1 MPRGRKRRQLN
12 GDSKSP
18 TKESNTVEDCGEDN
32 SKRDPDELPSIE
44 LYEHLNQAG
53 INDRGASKQCRAAD
67 GLEDATR
74 QLNSDERHLIGSL
87 AEDWSLSLLTDP
99 QGNGLGKDS
108 IKWLSYMIEDQA
120 HLDGDCQCKGKAGQR
135 LPVLDGRVKTSGS
148 IVDPVTLKL
157 PNSGSRPNQEIRQVY
172 KCCSPHRPDRVR
184 LLLPKVLPCTSA
196 CTVLELDTESGE
208 SGQLKVSFKLQ
219 EKQIM
224 RRLSTIQGQLYVL
237 LLLVFKRLLPE
248 APGSIRSLRACH
260 AKALL
265 FFMISEHSND
275 QESAWTKE
283 KLISLLKESLG
294 LLVSYLTATKTHG
307 DCMPNFFMPDAT
319 LRLKST
325 SKAARID
332 FKKEKHRII
341 ERLRTLQKDVSP
353 LLNFVKN
360 HVSARESDRVFQL
373 FTALPM
379 VELNDFEA
387 FTGDALLYLLVQHLF
402 NQIPKLQVDA
412 RKKFLQHI
420 EKLRSLPSS
429 SSVSTCLAIMAR
441 LRLDDTESAKEKLQQ
456 VMWRHVEPCRFN
468 FPCEVEPD
476 FSFLPEFT
484 RKLIKITPYGSGNML
499 QVNFRSLLMSL
510 QAELLP
516 KEQIFLNEWR
526 RAVEPDP
533 DIDELYALAHYSR
546 NIEQIRK
553 CSKKIWELLDCENRG
568 LGDAQK
574 HWSVARKAC
583 FNGLFMVTMLAAAL
597 AALSRVPILISDGP
611 VLVGVAE
618 ILIFIVAAFACLQ
631 LFLHTKFVICLFYNT
646 PSRYQSNQRLMLSIF
661 AILPILSVAWSI
673 LLNQRFF
680 LDISN
685 IIGQRLLPDLMRFRQ
700 TADKI
705 FLELVLALT

>member
-1 MPRGRKRRQLN
+1 
-12 GDSKSP
+12 
-18 TKESNTVEDCGEDN
+18 N
-32 SKRDPDELPSIE
+32 SKRDPDELASIE

-67 GLEDATR
+67 GLEDAAR
-74 QLNSDERHLIGSL
+74 QLNPDERLLIGSL
-87 AEDWSLSLLTDP
+87 AEGWSLSLLTDP

-108 IKWLSYMIEDQA
+108 IKWLSFKIEDQA
-120 HLDGDCQCKGKAGQR
+120 HLD
-135 LPVLDGRVKTSGS
+135 
-148 IVDPVTLKL
+148 VDPVTLKF
-157 PNSGSRPNQEIRQVY
+157 PNNGSRPSQEIRQVY
-172 KCCSPHRPDRVR
+172 KCCRPNRADRVR
-184 LLLPKVLPCTSA
+184 LLLPKGLSCTSA

-208 SGQLKVSFKLQ
+208 LGQLKVSFKLQ

-265 FFMISEHSND
+265 FFMISGHSNS
-275 QESAWTKE
+275 QQSAWTKE

-294 LLVSYLTATKTHG
+294 MLVNYLTATKTPG

-325 SKAARID
+325 SKAGRID
-332 FKKEKHRII
+332 FKKEKIA
-341 ERLRTLQKDVSP
+341 LLKGCKDVTP

-360 HVSARESDRVFQL
+360 RVSARESDRVFQL

-402 NQIPKLQVDA
+402 NEIPKLQ
-412 RKKFLQHI
+412 
-420 EKLRSLPSS
+420 
-429 SSVSTCLAIMAR
+429 
-441 LRLDDTESAKEKLQQ
+441 
-456 VMWRHVEPCRFN
+456 
-468 FPCEVEPD
+468 
-476 FSFLPEFT
+476 
-484 RKLIKITPYGSGNML
+484 LIKITPYGSGNML
-499 QVNFRSLLMSL
+499 QVNFHSLLMSL
-510 QAELLP
+510 QAELLS

-526 RAVEPDP
+526 RALEPDP

-546 NIEQIRK
+546 NTEQIRK
-553 CSKKIWELLDCENRG
+553 CSKKIRELLDCENRG

-611 VLVGVAE
+611 V
-618 ILIFIVAAFACLQ
+618 
-631 LFLHTKFVICLFYNT
+631 
-646 PSRYQSNQRLMLSIF
+646 
-661 AILPILSVAWSI
+661 
-673 LLNQRFF
+673 
-680 LDISN
+680 
-685 IIGQRLLPDLMRFRQ
+685 
-700 TADKI
+700 
-705 FLELVLALT
+705 

>member
-1 MPRGRKRRQLN
+1 
-12 GDSKSP
+12 
-18 TKESNTVEDCGEDN
+18 N
-32 SKRDPDELPSIE
+32 SKRDPDELASIE

-67 GLEDATR
+67 GLEDAAR
-74 QLNSDERHLIGSL
+74 QLNPDERLLIGSL
-87 AEDWSLSLLTDP
+87 AEGWSLSLLTDP

-108 IKWLSYMIEDQA
+108 IKWLSFKIEDQA

-135 LPVLDGRVKTSGS
+135 LPVLDGR
-148 IVDPVTLKL
+148 
-157 PNSGSRPNQEIRQVY
+157 
-172 KCCSPHRPDRVR
+172 
-184 LLLPKVLPCTSA
+184 
-196 CTVLELDTESGE
+196 
-208 SGQLKVSFKLQ
+208 
-219 EKQIM
+219 
-224 RRLSTIQGQLYVL
+224 
-237 LLLVFKRLLPE
+237 
-248 APGSIRSLRACH
+248 
-260 AKALL
+260 
-265 FFMISEHSND
+265 
-275 QESAWTKE
+275 
-283 KLISLLKESLG
+283 
-294 LLVSYLTATKTHG
+294 
-307 DCMPNFFMPDAT
+307 
-319 LRLKST
+319 
-325 SKAARID
+325 
-332 FKKEKHRII
+332 
-341 ERLRTLQKDVSP
+341 KDVTP

-360 HVSARESDRVFQL
+360 RVSARESDRVFQL

-402 NQIPKLQVDA
+402 NEIPKLQVDA
-412 RKKFLQHI
+412 RKEFLQHI

-429 SSVSTCLAIMAR
+429 SSVSACLVIMAR
-441 LRLDDTESAKEKLQQ
+441 LRLDDSESAKEKLQQ

-468 FPCEVEPD
+468 FPCGVEPD

-499 QVNFRSLLMSL
+499 QVNFHSLLMSL
-510 QAELLP
+510 QAELLS

-526 RAVEPDP
+526 RALEPDP

-546 NIEQIRK
+546 NTEQIRK
-553 CSKKIWELLDCENRG
+553 CSKKIRELLDCENRG

-583 FNGLFMVTMLAAAL
+583 FNGLFMVT
-597 AALSRVPILISDGP
+597 
-611 VLVGVAE
+611 
-618 ILIFIVAAFACLQ
+618 
-631 LFLHTKFVICLFYNT
+631 
-646 PSRYQSNQRLMLSIF
+646 
-661 AILPILSVAWSI
+661 ILSVAWSI